1 MSTRREQI
9 LEKLKAMGVE
19 PKRSLGQN
27 FLVADQTIE
36 KILFAAKQFAKNAIV
51 EVGPGLGA
59 LTEGLLQIS
68 KNLMVIELDREFAK
82 YWREQKLEV
91 VEGDALQVDWKELNL
106 PEETLL
112 VSNLP
117 YQISSSIVIE
127 RSVDPAGVGAM
138 VLMFQKEVAQRL
150 VAKAKTKDYGLLTVI
165 AQTFWDVRFLV
176 EAAPGAFYPP
186 PNVASR
192 VLTFKRQEPKDLE
205 KPEAFLKFVKAA
217 FAQRRKLLVKNLT
230 EGWFNGNKAK
240 TPEIEKA
247 FLEIGAGATPRAEEL
262 DPQQFLRLYS
272 LLKEA
277 K

>member
-1 MSTRREQI
+1 MNRREQI
-9 LEKLKAMGVE
+9 LEKLKEMGVE

-36 KILFAAKQFAKNAIV
+36 KILFAAKQYVKDSII

-59 LTEGLLQIS
+59 LTDGLLEFG
-68 KNLMVIELDREFAK
+68 KKTLLIELDRDFSK
-82 YWREQKLEV
+82 YWRDKGIEV
-91 VEGDALQVDWKELNL
+91 IEADALQVDWKTLAL
-106 PEETLL
+106 PEGTLL

-117 YQISSSIVIE
+117 YQISSSVVVD
-127 RSVDPAGVGAM
+127 RSVEPAGVSTM
-138 VLMFQKEVAQRL
+138 ILMFQKEVAQRL

-176 EAAPGAFYPP
+176 EAAPGAFYPQ

-192 VLTFKRQEPKDLE
+192 VLTFRRQEPKDLQD
-205 KPEAFLKFVKAA
+205 PNQFLKFVKAA
-217 FAQRRKLLVKNLT
+217 FAQRRKLLTKNLLT
-230 EGWFNGNKAK
+230 GFFNGDKSKAAA
-240 TPEIEKA
+240 IEKG
-247 FLEIGAGATPRAEEL
+247 LQEIGAAPMARAEEL
-262 DPQQFLRLYS
+262 DPAQFVRLYS